1 MSAPAWPRCLSEAE
15 TLERMCGGTSLARLG
30 DGELAIAQG
39 KGNSTHAPNAALA
52 KALRRILHDPAPN
65 CLPAIPT
72 MDPKSPKYGNWSRSK
87 ARFAPLFD
95 PARVYGSAFVGRG
108 DCAPW
113 ILRPDYF
120 AAFRGLWAGRR
131 VAAVCAADHGLRKLL
146 AQDAA
151 EVIWVECPKT
161 EAFGALAAIEAD
173 CLAAGAALAVICAG
187 PAATVLADRL
197 ARAGQQAIDLGR
209 GAGMLLK
216 VAREGWSPA
225 TVSSLSK
232 KPNIG
237 DWR

>member
-1 MSAPAWPRCLSEAE
+1 MSAPAWPRCLTEDE
-15 TLERMCGGTSLARLG
+15 TLDRMCAGASLARLG

-39 KGNSTHAPNAALA
+39 KGNSTHAPNPALA
-52 KALRRILHDPAPN
+52 KDLRRILHDPAPG

-95 PARVYGSAFVGRG
+95 PARVYGSAFVGRS

-131 VAAVCAADHGLRKLL
+131 VAAVCAEDHGLRKLL
-146 AQDAA
+146 AKDAA
-151 EVIWVECPKT
+151 HVTWVPCPKM
-161 EAFGALAAIEAD
+161 EAYGALAAIEAT
-173 CLAAGAALAVICAG
+173 CLAAGTTLAVICAG

-197 ARAGQQAIDLGR
+197 ARAGLQAVDLGR

-216 VAREGWSPA
+216 VGREGWSRA
-225 TVSSLSK
+225 TASLLSM
-232 KPNIG
+232 KPRAG
-237 DWR
+237 GWE

>member
-1 MSAPAWPRCLSEAE
+1 MSAWPRCLSEDE
-15 TLERMCGGTSLARLG
+15 TLDRMRAGDSLARLG
-30 DGELAIAQG
+30 DAELKIAQG
-39 KGNSTHAPNAALA
+39 CGNSFHAPNPALA
-52 KALRRILHDPAPN
+52 EDLRRILHDPAPG

-72 MDPKSPKYGNWSRSK
+72 MDPRSPKYGNWSRSK

-95 PARVYGSAFVGRG
+95 RTRVYGSAFVGRS

-146 AQDAA
+146 ARDGAQ
-151 EVIWVECPKT
+151 VVWVECPKT
-161 EAFGALAAIEAD
+161 EAYGALAALEAG

-197 ARAGQQAIDLGR
+197 ARAGLQAVDLGQ

-216 VAREGWSPA
+216 VAREGWSRA

-232 KPNIG
+232 KPRIG
-237 DWR
+237 DWAAA